1 MDEVVCYRSVLA
13 SESAAH
19 AAAARGTVLVVAS
32 PTVADLLVR
41 ACPPDARPDLLAV
54 GPTTAASARAS
65 GWSPVSGGL
74 EAERRS
80 ARGRGRVTYSRDAP
94 PMNDLLLRA
103 CRRETVERPPVWMMR
118 QAGRYLPQYRAVRE
132 RADFLTMVGTPELAV
147 EVTLQPV
154 DLIGVDAAI
163 IFSDILVVP
172 QAMGMTLT
180 VEDGV
185 GPRFHDP
192 VRSSADFGRLRDVDP
207 EEGLRHV
214 LDALRLAR
222 RELAGRVPLIGF
234 AGAPWTLMSYMVEGS
249 GSKSFSL
256 AKRLLVED
264 PTRAHNCWAGWRTSL
279 EEFLVAQVQAGA
291 QVVQLFDSWAGA
303 LGPRDFREFGL
314 PYLGRAA
321 RQAGTAGA
329 PVIVFVPGSGW
340 ALEEIAAETAADV
353 VGVDWQTDAADARR
367 RLPASMVTLQGNLD
381 PCWLYAPPPLI
392 RERTHRM
399 LDDFGGRAHIANLG
413 HGILPDVPVAH
424 ARAFVEAVQEWR
436 PR

>member
-1 MDEVVCYRSVLA
+1 
-13 SESAAH
+13 
-19 AAAARGTVLVVAS
+19 
-32 PTVADLLVR
+32 
-41 ACPPDARPDLLAV
+41 
-54 GPTTAASARAS
+54 
-65 GWSPVSGGL
+65 
-74 EAERRS
+74 
-80 ARGRGRVTYSRDAP
+80 
-94 PMNDLLLRA
+94 MNDLLLRA
-103 CRRETVERPPVWMMR
+103 CRREPVERPPVWMMR

-132 RADFLTMVGTPELAV
+132 RADFLTMVSTPELAV

-154 DLIGVDAAI
+154 ELIGVDAAI

-192 VRSSADFGRLRDVDP
+192 VRASDDFGRLRDVDP
-207 EEGLRHV
+207 EEGLGHV

-234 AGAPWTLMSYMVEGS
+234 AGAPWTLMSYMIEGG
-249 GSKSFSL
+249 GSKSFTL

-264 PTRAHNCWAGWRTSL
+264 PARAHELLGRLADIVGR
-279 EEFLVAQVQAGA
+279 FLVAQVKAGA
-291 QVVQLFDSWAGA
+291 QVVQLFDSWSGA
-303 LGPRDFREFGL
+303 LGPRDFREFVL

-321 RQAGTAGA
+321 RLAGTAGA
-329 PVIVFVPGSGW
+329 PVIVFAPGSGW
-340 ALEEIAAETAADV
+340 ALEEIAGETAATV
-353 VGVDWQTDAADARR
+353 LGVDWQTDAADARR
-367 RLPASMVTLQGNLD
+367 RLPSSRVTLQGNLD
-381 PCWLYAPPPLI
+381 PCWLYAPPSMI

-424 ARAFVEAVQEWR
+424 ARAFVEAVLEWR
-436 PR
+436 AR